1 MGEGHPGRR
10 HQGTITSKPSN
21 ASVEAEAADRSDVAG
36 HYARSG
42 LIEAIETS
50 IMQMGKT
57 PDTITI
63 DDLAPVDEFHIG
75 GRMATEDLIEQL
87 GVTAGD
93 HVLDVG
99 CGLGGPAR
107 FVAQRF
113 NCRVSG
119 IDLTSDYVET
129 GNRLC
134 EWVGLAIVSSYS
146 DRQLFRCRSRT
157 RTLTRPTCCMSG

>member
-1 MGEGHPGRR
+1 MGKSDTGSR
-10 HQGTITSKPSN
+10 HQDMITSNPSN
-21 ASVEAEAADRSDVAG
+21 ASIEAAAAERSDIAD

-42 LIEAIETS
+42 LIEAIETG

-75 GRMATEDLIEQL
+75 GRAATEELIEQL
-87 GVTAGD
+87 GVTPGE
-93 HVLDVG
+93 HILDVG

-113 NCRVSG
+113 KCRISG
-119 IDLTSDYVET
+119 IDLTSDYVE
-129 GNRLC
+129 
-134 EWVGLAIVSSYS
+134 
-146 DRQLFRCRSRT
+146 
-157 RTLTRPTCCMSG
+157 